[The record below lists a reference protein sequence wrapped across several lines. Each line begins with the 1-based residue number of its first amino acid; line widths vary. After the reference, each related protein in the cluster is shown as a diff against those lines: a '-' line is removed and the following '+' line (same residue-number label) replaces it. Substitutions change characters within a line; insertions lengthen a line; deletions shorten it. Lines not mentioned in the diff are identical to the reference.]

1 MKLRQVSRILG
12 TNSDKQSKQELNN
25 AQAERELNNTQS
37 QGIVTTDTTGNVR
50 NYEDATETPRVT
62 IVTKQFNGDLTID
75 QITAGVYNRIVLVR
89 YNGVI
94 KEVVVSEYNDYKSSL
109 AKGVYIPIEFTW
121 ALKSQA
127 DVTASEYNLAQAQ
140 YAISIVDEPL
150 QPILRAW
157 FIGQVEDI
165 AGAATRRLSVN
176 VNDYISPLND

>member
-1 MKLRQVSRILG
+1 MILRQVSRETSI
-12 TNSDKQSKQELNN
+12 NNNAQSEQELNS
-25 AQAERELNNTQS
+25 AQAERELNSTQS
-37 QGIVTTDTTGNVR
+37 QGIVTTDTTGNAQ
-50 NYEDATETPRVT
+50 NYENATETPRVT

-75 QITAGVYNRIVLVR
+75 QITAGIYNRIVLVR

-94 KEVVVSEYNDYKSSL
+94 KEVAVNEYNDYKKSL

-127 DVTASEYNLAQAQ
+127 DRTAPEYNLAQAE

-157 FIGQVEDI
+157 FIGQVEGI
-165 AGAATRRLSVN
+165 TGAATRTLSVN